1 MVRQTSRLIESHR
14 GRPGKV
20 SEGQLCTLGK
30 TLAFYFGT
38 FVPKRECSKGHL
50 AMSIPIT
57 AVIEC
62 YSLSLAWVPNSY
74 GQAERDPC
82 APVFEQTLRP

>member
-20 SEGQLCTLGK
+20 SEGQFCTLGK
-30 TLAFYFGT
+30 TLAFNFDTTCIEVRVQQGAFGN
-38 FVPKRECSKGHL
+38 VHPYDSGDRML
-50 AMSIPIT
+50 LP
-57 AVIEC
+57 
-62 YSLSLAWVPNSY
+62 YPWVSNSY